1 MTSPFWRHEMSQIRN
16 KARKLVA
23 MVGLLSLAFVAVPL
37 SGTSVSAETAPVF
50 TLNATAENVQQCA
63 SLVGYTIS
71 STGGAV
77 TRYAISPAVPKG
89 LIFSS
94 TTGLLSGKPEVVASA
109 TQFSITG
116 TNTAGSLTKY
126 FTLTVTQ
133 PEVKD
138 IYPKCQVVSGVVGTP
153 ITPTVAYYDW
163 NIPSEYNFTISPAL
177 PTGLTINELT
187 GVISG
192 TPTKETP
199 AVDWQFTVTMDEE
212 DQPNQYFATVTMTIY
227 PVAATT
233 TTVAATTT
241 TTTVA
246 PTTTTTVKPTTTT
259 VAPTTTTTVAPT
271 TTTTVAVAKTTTI
284 VCSKGSTTKRV
295 TAVNPKCPA
304 GYKKKTK

>member
-1 MTSPFWRHEMSQIRN
+1 MSQIRKN
-16 KARKLVA
+16 ARKFA
-23 MVGLLSLAFVAVPL
+23 AIIGLCSVAFVAIPL
-37 SGTSVSAETAPVF
+37 AGTSVSAETAPVF
-50 TLNATAENVQQCA
+50 TLSATVENVQQCA

-133 PEVKD
+133 PEIKD
-138 IYPKCQVVSGVVGTP
+138 IYPKCQVVTGVVGTP

-227 PVAATT
+227 PLVVATTTTT
-233 TTVAATTT
+233 TTVAATTTT

-271 TTTTVAVAKTTTI
+271 TTTTVAVAKKTTI
-284 VCSKGSTTKRV
+284 VCTKGSTTKRV
-295 TAVNPKCPA
+295 TAVKPKCPT

>member
-1 MTSPFWRHEMSQIRN
+1 MSQIRKN
-16 KARKLVA
+16 ARKFA
-23 MVGLLSLAFVAVPL
+23 AIIGLCSVAFVAIPL
-37 SGTSVSAETAPVF
+37 AGTSVSAETAPVF
-50 TLNATAENVQQCA
+50 TLSATVENVQQCA

-138 IYPKCQVVSGVVGTP
+138 IYPKCQVVTGVVGTP
-153 ITPTVAYYDW
+153 ITATVAYYDW

-177 PTGLTINELT
+177 PTGLTIDALT

-233 TTVAATTT
+233 TT
-241 TTTVA
+241 
-246 PTTTTTVKPTTTT
+246 T

-271 TTTTVAVAKTTTI
+271 TTTTVAVAKKTTI
-284 VCSKGSTTKRV
+284 VCTKGSTIKRV
-295 TAVNPKCPA
+295 TAISPKCPS
-304 GYKKKTK
+304 GFKKKTK

>member
-1 MTSPFWRHEMSQIRN
+1 MSQIRN
-16 KARKLVA
+16 KARKFAA
-23 MVGLLSLAFVAVPL
+23 MIGLCSIAFVAVPL
-37 SGTSVSAETAPVF
+37 ASSSVSAETAPVF
-50 TLNATAENVQQCA
+50 TLSATVENVQQCGT
-63 SLVGYTIS
+63 LVGYTIS

-77 TRYAISPAVPKG
+77 TKYTISPAVPKG

-94 TTGLLSGKPEVVASA
+94 TTGLLSGKPEVVAIS

-138 IYPKCQVVSGVVGTP
+138 IYPKCQVVTGLVGTP

-163 NIPSEYNFTISPAL
+163 NIPSEFNFTISPAL
-177 PTGLTINELT
+177 PAGLKIDELT

-199 AVDWQFTVTMDEE
+199 AVNWAFTVIMDEE
-212 DQPNQYFATVTMTIY
+212 DQPNTYFATVTMTIY
-227 PVAATT
+227 PAAAATT
-233 TTVAATTT
+233 
-241 TTTVA
+241 
-246 PTTTTTVKPTTTT
+246 TTTT

-271 TTTTVAVAKTTTI
+271 TTTTVAVAKKTTI
-284 VCSKGSTTKRV
+284 VCTKGSTVKRV
-295 TAVNPKCPA
+295 TALNPKCPA

>member
-1 MTSPFWRHEMSQIRN
+1 MSQIRK
-16 KARKLVA
+16 KARKFAA
-23 MVGLLSLAFVAVPL
+23 MIGLCGVAFVAVPL

-50 TLNATAENVQQCA
+50 TLSTTVEIVGQC
-63 SLVGYTIS
+63 STLVGYTIS

-77 TRYAISPAVPKG
+77 TKYTISPAVPKG

-163 NIPSEYNFTISPAL
+163 DIPSEFNFTISPAL
-177 PTGLTINELT
+177 PTGLTINALT

-241 TTTVA
+241 T
-246 PTTTTTVKPTTTT
+246 VKPTTTT

-271 TTTTVAVAKTTTI
+271 TTTTVAPTTTTTVAVAKKTTI
-284 VCSKGSTTKRV
+284 VCTKGSMIKRV
-295 TAVNPKCPA
+295 SAVKPKCPA

>member
-1 MTSPFWRHEMSQIRN
+1 M
-16 KARKLVA
+16 
-23 MVGLLSLAFVAVPL
+23 
-37 SGTSVSAETAPVF
+37 
-50 TLNATAENVQQCA
+50 
-63 SLVGYTIS
+63 
-71 STGGAV
+71 
-77 TRYAISPAVPKG
+77 
-89 LIFSS
+89 IFSS

-133 PEVKD
+133 PEIKD
-138 IYPKCQVVSGVVGTP
+138 IYPKCQVVTGVVGTP

-227 PVAATT
+227 PLVVATTTTT
-233 TTVAATTT
+233 TTVAATTTT

-259 VAPTTTTTVAPT
+259 VAPATTTTVAPT
-271 TTTTVAVAKTTTI
+271 TTTTVAVAKKTTI
-284 VCSKGSTTKRV
+284 VCTKGSTTKRV

>member
-1 MTSPFWRHEMSQIRN
+1 MSQIRKN
-16 KARKLVA
+16 ARKFA
-23 MVGLLSLAFVAVPL
+23 AIIGLCSVAFVAIPL
-37 SGTSVSAETAPVF
+37 AGTSVSAETAPVF
-50 TLNATAENVQQCA
+50 TLSSTVENVEQCGT
-63 SLVGYTIS
+63 LVGYTIS

-138 IYPKCQVVSGVVGTP
+138 IYPKCQVVTGVVGTP
-153 ITPTVAYYDW
+153 ITATVAYYDW

-177 PTGLTINELT
+177 PTGLTINALT

-192 TPTKETP
+192 TPTRETP

-241 TTTVA
+241 TFAATTTTVA

-259 VAPTTTTTVAPT
+259 VAPATTTTVAPT
-271 TTTTVAVAKTTTI
+271 TTTTVAVAKKTTI
-284 VCSKGSTTKRV
+284 VCTKSSTTKRV